1 MRPHSVARPAP
12 SPHRRLGPIAHAR
25 AHPAIRARA
34 LAGLALLAG
43 APAAWAGVALGT
55 DLRPSLLAAAVGL
68 LLLVLSVV
76 GLFAMH
82 RARGLA
88 DTLHRRETDYEAARR
103 QAEQR
108 EHSERRYA
116 SVQQEAQGRLMA
128 LIADG
133 APLADL
139 LEAVASSIE
148 SLDPGLVCSIMLV
161 DPQTHHLRVGA
172 APRLP
177 DSLIAALDSRS
188 AACAD
193 AGAAPSDPAV
203 LRPLGERLV
212 VADILFHPY
221 WESMAGAVEAAG
233 VRSCW
238 CEPIRDAKGR
248 MLGYVDI
255 YSRVPDKPDAQ
266 QRAFIDHAVSLV
278 ALALQHDQDRN
289 ARQVAEERA
298 SLLLESANEGVFGL
312 DLDGVM
318 TFINPIGA
326 RLLGYA
332 AADLVGHD
340 NHGRIHHRAGNGSP
354 IAAPDCPILAVMR
367 TGEPVRVAHEVL
379 WRRDGTSFP
388 VEYRAAPIRSHG
400 TIVGAVVI
408 FNDST
413 ERDRQEQ
420 RIHRLA
426 YFDGLTHLPNREL
439 FKARLQ
445 KRLSSARQGDQGF
458 ALHFL
463 DLDRFK
469 DVNDTLG
476 HPAGD
481 SLLKEV
487 AERLRALVRATDTVA
502 RFGGDEFAVIQPDV
516 HELTDAATL
525 ADKIVTG
532 LAAPYWVADREVQ
545 CGASVGVVHV
555 AGTELDLETLLGRA
569 DVALYKA
576 KRNGRGRYAFHTDEM
591 TRQVCRDTALM
602 DALDQAVRNGEL
614 FLHFQ
619 PQVELASGHIAAV
632 EALVRWHHPHE
643 GVIPPGDF
651 VHLAERR
658 GLFQVLGAWVLSTA
672 AAQAR
677 RWHDAGFAFGRITI
691 NVSPQQVRSGSLADD
706 LISTTQ
712 EHGIAPALLGLEFT
726 ETALLE
732 YGEHH
737 RIQVAALRDAGV
749 HLTVDDFGTGLSSL
763 THLRRGGVSTLKI
776 DRQLVHG
783 ILDDQDA
790 IEIVRAV
797 LAVAAALDLDTVAEG
812 VETSAQAA
820 RLASLGCHCAQGRLF
835 VPPLEAAALEPYL
848 ARGVITPASTA
859 NQDRFQ

>member
-1 MRPHSVARPAP
+1 MRPRP
-12 SPHRRLGPIAHAR
+12 G
-25 AHPAIRARA
+25 
-34 LAGLALLAG
+34 GG
-43 APAAWAGVALGT
+43 AASGT
-55 DLRPSLLAAAVGL
+55 DLWPSLLAAAVGL

-76 GLFAMH
+76 GLFAMR
-82 RARGLA
+82 RARELA
-88 DTLHRRETDYEAARR
+88 DTLRRREAAYDAVQRE
-103 QAEQR
+103 AEQN
-108 EHSERRYA
+108 EHGERRYA
-116 SVQQEAQGRLMA
+116 SVQQEAQGRLMT

-133 APLADL
+133 APLTDL

-177 DSLIAALDSRS
+177 DSLIAALDGRS

-193 AGAAPSDPAV
+193 PAADPAA

-221 WESMAGAVEAAG
+221 WESIAGAVEAAG

-238 CEPIRDAKGR
+238 CEPIRDTKGR
-248 MLGYVDI
+248 MLGYVDV

-266 QRAFIDHAVSLV
+266 QRGFIDHAVSLV

-312 DLDGVM
+312 DLDGVI

-332 AADLVGHD
+332 VADLVGQD
-340 NHGRIHHRAGNGSP
+340 NHGLIHHRVGNGTP
-354 IAAPDCPILAVMR
+354 IAAPDCPMLAVMR
-367 TGEPVRVAHEVL
+367 TGEPVRVAHEIL

-400 TIVGAVVI
+400 SIVGAVVI

-413 ERDRQEQ
+413 ERERQEQ

-487 AERLRALVRATDTVA
+487 AERLRGLVRATDTVA

-516 HELTDAATL
+516 RELTDAATL
-525 ADKIVTG
+525 ADKIVSG

-555 AGTELDLETLLGRA
+555 AESELDLETLLGRA

-619 PQVELASGHIAAV
+619 PQVELASGRITAV
-632 EALVRWHHPHE
+632 EALVRWLHPHE

-658 GLFQVLGAWVLSTA
+658 GLYQVLGAWVLSTA
-672 AAQAR
+672 ATQAR

-691 NVSPQQVRSGSLADD
+691 NVSPQQVRSGTLADD

-712 EHGIAPALLGLEFT
+712 EHGIAPALLGLEFS

-749 HLTVDDFGTGLSSL
+749 HLTLDDFGTGLSSL

-776 DRQLVHG
+776 DRKLVQG
-783 ILDDQDA
+783 IFDDDDKDA
-790 IEIVRAV
+790 VEIVRAV
-797 LAVAAALDLDTVAEG
+797 LAVAEALALDTVAAG

-820 RLASLGCHCAQGRLF
+820 RLASLGCDCAQGRLF
-835 VPPLEAAALEPYL
+835 APPLEPTALEPYL
-848 ARGVITPASTA
+848 ARGVITPTSTDD
-859 NQDRFQ
+859 QDRFA

>member
-1 MRPHSVARPAP
+1 MRTHSAARPAR
-12 SPHRRLGPIAHAR
+12 SPHRRLGQIAHAR
-25 AHPAIRARA
+25 THPVISART
-34 LAGLALLAG
+34 LAGVTLLAG
-43 APAAWAGVALGT
+43 APAAWAGVALDTEGW
-55 DLRPSLLAAAVGL
+55 PALLAAAVGL
-68 LLLVLSVV
+68 LLLVFSVV
-76 GLFAMH
+76 GLFAM
-82 RARGLA
+82 RQARGLA
-88 DTLHRRETDYEAARR
+88 DTLRRREAECAAAQHR
-103 QAEQR
+103 AEQSER
-108 EHSERRYA
+108 SERRYA

-139 LEAVASSIE
+139 LEAVASLIE
-148 SLDPGLVCSIMLV
+148 SLDPGLVCSIMLI

-177 DSLIAALDSRS
+177 DSLIAALDSR
-188 AACAD
+188 AVTDAD
-193 AGAAPSDPAV
+193 TDTPADPAA

-221 WESMAGAVEAAG
+221 WESIAGAVEEAG

-248 MLGYVDI
+248 MLGYVDV

-289 ARQVAEERA
+289 ARQLAEERA

-312 DLDGVM
+312 DLEGVI

-332 AADLVGHD
+332 VADLVGHD
-340 NHGRIHHRAGNGSP
+340 NHGLIHHQAGYGSP
-354 IAAPDCPILAVMR
+354 IAASDCPMLAVMR
-367 TGEPVRVAHEVL
+367 TGEPIRVAHEVW

-400 TIVGAVVI
+400 TIVGAAVI

-445 KRLSSARQGDQGF
+445 KRLNSARQGDQGF

-516 HELTDAATL
+516 RELTDAATL

-532 LAAPYWVADREVQ
+532 LAAPYWVADREIQ

-555 AGTELDLETLLGRA
+555 AGAELDLETLLGRA

-591 TRQVCRDTALM
+591 TRQVSRDTALM

-619 PQVELASGHIAAV
+619 PQVELASGRITAV

-643 GVIPPGDF
+643 GVIPPADF

-658 GLFQVLGAWVLSTA
+658 GLFQLLGAWVLSTA

-783 ILDDQDA
+783 IFDDKDA
-790 IEIVRAV
+790 VEIVRAV
-797 LAVAAALDLDTVAEG
+797 LAVAAALNLDTVAEG

-820 RLASLGCHCAQGRLF
+820 RLASLGCHCGQGRLF
-835 VPPLEAAALEPYL
+835 IPPLEPTALEPYL
-848 ARGVITPASTA
+848 AREVITPASTDD
-859 NQDRFQ
+859 QDRFQ